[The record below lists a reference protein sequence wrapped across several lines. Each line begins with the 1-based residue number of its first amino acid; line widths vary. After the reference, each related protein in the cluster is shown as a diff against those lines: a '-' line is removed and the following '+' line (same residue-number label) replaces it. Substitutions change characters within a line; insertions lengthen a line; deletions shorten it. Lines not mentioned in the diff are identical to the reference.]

1 MHICKIAEGE
11 KTSAFEMVSLP
22 PLRRGRL
29 MICRI
34 NQNPSSFDEG
44 FFGAATGIRTRDLIL
59 TKDVLCQLSHSSTHS
74 VI

>member
-1 MHICKIAEGE
+1 
-11 KTSAFEMVSLP
+11 
-22 PLRRGRL
+22 

>member
-1 MHICKIAEGE
+1 
-11 KTSAFEMVSLP
+11 MVIHLK
-22 PLRRGRL
+22 
-29 MICRI
+29 
-34 NQNPSSFDEG
+34 NQNPSSSDEG